1 MVSCCWI
8 LGGISRSDEGGAWS
22 ELRVQRV
29 QPAAARGAD
38 RRGVRGSSEPAAQA
52 HGCGWDGETVI
63 TSPDS
68 HCERWCFKVRD
79 RQEWNIIRIAAQDWI
94 LLSCCRSDCPD
105 LNPAVYVR
113 RPCLWFAV
121 VSPDFQSIFPHVH
134 QDYWHLKQS
143 ILCSTNNYL
152 DCWYFQSSKSIYF
165 CFYCLCLLD
174 FFFFRQKGKSFPS
187 RIILEGA

>member
-1 MVSCCWI
+1 MIWVRLQFLETWASPSVSTCLPWASSHRLLHRPTPAGVRWTTRLDHMEFCFVKSIVRFPWVLTGSMVSCCWI

-68 HCERWCFKVRD
+68 HCEMWCFKVRD
-79 RQEWNIIRIAAQDWI
+79 RNETSFVSQLRTGYY
-94 LLSCCRSDCPD
+94 CP
-105 LNPAVYVR
+105 
-113 RPCLWFAV
+113 V
-121 VSPDFQSIFPHVH
+121 VDQTVLI
-134 QDYWHLKQS
+134 
-143 ILCSTNNYL
+143 
-152 DCWYFQSSKSIYF
+152 
-165 CFYCLCLLD
+165 
-174 FFFFRQKGKSFPS
+174 
-187 RIILEGA
+187 